1 MPTTAFSHTVAQA
14 EQAGRT
20 PTRRTVDVTD
30 VRELTPGVVR
40 FTFRDEFIAANTE
53 PGQFVNLYS
62 HNPQHL
68 MPRPFGVSEVD
79 GDKVSLIFAVVGYG
93 TEEFAALTVGDHVDV
108 LGPLGKPFN
117 IRTDADYLLV
127 GGGLGI
133 PPLLEAAQALS
144 ERADC
149 HTTAVL
155 GYRDAHFAD
164 VYAEKYADEVHSIDE
179 SEGNVLTLLERLW
192 PGLQERGRE
201 LIILSCGPTP
211 MMKAVAEWAAK
222 RGGDAQLCMEQRM
235 GCGYGTCVACT
246 VDTRDGR
253 EKVCEAGPVFTAHQ
267 LGWDNK

>member
-1 MPTTAFSHTVAQA
+1 M
-14 EQAGRT
+14 
-20 PTRRTVDVTD
+20 
-30 VRELTPGVVR
+30 
-40 FTFRDEFIAANTE
+40 
-53 PGQFVNLYS
+53 
-62 HNPQHL
+62 
-68 MPRPFGVSEVD
+68 
-79 GDKVSLIFAVVGYG
+79 
-93 TEEFAALTVGDHVDV
+93 
-108 LGPLGKPFN
+108 
-117 IRTDADYLLV
+117 
-127 GGGLGI
+127 
-133 PPLLEAAQALS
+133 
-144 ERADC
+144 
-149 HTTAVL
+149 L

-222 RGGDAQLCMEQRM
+222 RRM

>member
-1 MPTTAFSHTVAQA
+1 MPTTAFSHTVEQA
-14 EQAGRT
+14 EQAGRM
-20 PTRRTVDVTD
+20 PTRRTVAVVDVH
-30 VRELTPGVVR
+30 ELAPDVVR
-40 FTFRDEFIAANTE
+40 FTFRDEFIARNVKPA
-53 PGQFVNLYS
+53 QFVNLYS
-62 HNPQHL
+62 RNPQHL
-68 MPRPFGVSEVD
+68 MPRPFGVSDVD

-93 TEEFAALTVGDHVDV
+93 TEEFATLKAGDHVDV
-108 LGPLGKPFN
+108 LGPLGKPFD
-117 IRTDADYLLV
+117 ISADADYLLV

-133 PPLLEAAQALS
+133 PPLLETAQALAG
-144 ERADC
+144 RADC
-149 HTTAVL
+149 RALAVL
-155 GYRDAHFAD
+155 GYRREHFAD
-164 VYAEKYADEVHSIDE
+164 VYAAKYADEVHSIDE

-192 PGLQERGRE
+192 PELQEGGRE

-222 RGGDAQLCMEQRM
+222 RGVDAQLCMEQRM

>member
-1 MPTTAFSHTVAQA
+1 M
-14 EQAGRT
+14 
-20 PTRRTVDVTD
+20 
-30 VRELTPGVVR
+30 
-40 FTFRDEFIAANTE
+40 
-53 PGQFVNLYS
+53 
-62 HNPQHL
+62 
-68 MPRPFGVSEVD
+68 
-79 GDKVSLIFAVVGYG
+79 
-93 TEEFAALTVGDHVDV
+93 
-108 LGPLGKPFN
+108 
-117 IRTDADYLLV
+117 
-127 GGGLGI
+127 
-133 PPLLEAAQALS
+133 
-144 ERADC
+144 
-149 HTTAVL
+149 L

-222 RGGDAQLCMEQRM
+222 RGVDAQLCMEQRM

>member
-1 MPTTAFSHTVAQA
+1 MPTTAFSHTVEQA
-14 EQAGRT
+14 EQAGRM
-20 PTRRTVDVTD
+20 PTRRTVAVADVH
-30 VRELTPGVVR
+30 ELAPGIVR
-40 FTFRDEFIAANTE
+40 FTFRDEFIARNVKPA
-53 PGQFVNLYS
+53 QFVNLYS
-62 HNPQHL
+62 SNPQHL
-68 MPRPFGVSEVD
+68 MPRPFGVSDVD

-93 TEEFAALTVGDHVDV
+93 TEEFAMLKAGDHVDV
-108 LGPLGKPFN
+108 LGPLGKPFD
-117 IRTDADYLLV
+117 ISADADYLLV

-133 PPLLEAAQALS
+133 PPLLETAQALAG
-144 ERADC
+144 RADC
-149 HTTAVL
+149 RALAVL
-155 GYRDAHFAD
+155 GYRREHFAD
-164 VYAEKYADEVHSIDE
+164 VYAAKYADEVHSIDE

-192 PGLQERGRE
+192 PELQEGGRE

-222 RGGDAQLCMEQRM
+222 RGVDAQLCMEQRM